1 MVKLVFIK
9 PDGGQVE
16 VEAPEGM
23 TVLAAGQGAGLDMEG
38 ACEGSMACSTCHVIL
53 DQAGYARLPKPREEE
68 EDLLDLAPGAL
79 PTSRLGCQIVVTP
92 ALDGLVLRL
101 PKSTRNLLF

>member
-1 MVKLVFIK
+1 MVRLVFIK
-9 PDGGQVE
+9 ADGGE
-16 VEAPEGM
+16 VAVDAREGD
-23 TVLAAGQGAGLDMEG
+23 TVLDAGQAADLDMEG
-38 ACEGSMACSTCHVIL
+38 ACEGAMACSTCHVML
-53 DQAGYARLPKPREEE
+53 SKEDFARLPLPSEEE

-79 PTSRLGCQIVVTP
+79 PTSRLGCQIRITP